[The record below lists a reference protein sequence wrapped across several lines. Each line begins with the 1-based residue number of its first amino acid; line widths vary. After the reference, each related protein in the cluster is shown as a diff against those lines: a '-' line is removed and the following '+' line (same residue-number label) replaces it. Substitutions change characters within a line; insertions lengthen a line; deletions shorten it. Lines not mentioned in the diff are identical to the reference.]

1 MTEIYTGPGTGGQGV
16 GRGVIA
22 VTVVLLMA
30 LTGAVVFLGWRVY
43 TMAEQTTALA
53 AKVADV
59 EQDLDAAASQVGELA
74 GSLDKTNKDLT
85 SVDEKVD
92 EQAEQAFNATKVTE
106 AAMPSVVTVY
116 CGDSGGSGF
125 VIDVADPP
133 QGYRSAVITNHH
145 VIEDCTDPDGG
156 SEVVVA
162 KGDEQDT
169 GLLYSWDEANDL
181 ALVFIPNR
189 LPALETAKSPQVGD
203 PVVAIGSPYGLTDT
217 VTTGIISNIY
227 PTHFQ
232 TDAAIGPGN
241 SGGPLLDRNGDVLG
255 VTTFMLDPSQ
265 GANFAVRMRMRC
277 EVLLPC

>member
-1 MTEIYTGPGTGGQGV
+1 MAEGHTGLGTGGQGAA
-16 GRGVIA
+16 RGVTA
-22 VTVVLLMA
+22 MTLVLLMA

-43 TMAEQTTALA
+43 TMAQQTTALA

-74 GSLDKTNKDLT
+74 GSLDKTNKNLT
-85 SVDEKVD
+85 SVDEKLD

-125 VIDVADPP
+125 VIDVTDPP

-145 VIEDCTDPDGG
+145 VIEDCTDPEGP
-156 SEVVVA
+156 EVFVA
-162 KGDEQDT
+162 KGDEQDAAS
-169 GLLYSWDEANDL
+169 LYSWDQANDL

-189 LPALETAKSPQVGD
+189 LPALETATSPQVGD

-217 VTTGIISNIY
+217 VTTGIISKIY
-227 PTHFQ
+227 DTHFQ

-241 SGGPLLDRNGDVLG
+241 SGGPLLDRSGDVLG

-277 EVLLPC
+277 EDLLEC

>member
-1 MTEIYTGPGTGGQGV
+1 MTEIHTGPGTGGQGA
-16 GRGVIA
+16 GRGVTA
-22 VTVVLLMA
+22 VTLLLLIA

-43 TMAEQTTALA
+43 AMAEQTAALA

-85 SVDEKVD
+85 SVDEKLD
-92 EQAEQAFNATKVTE
+92 EQAEQAFNPTKVTE

-145 VIEDCTDPDGG
+145 VIEDCTAPDGP
-156 SEVVVA
+156 EVVVA
-162 KGDEQDT
+162 KGDQQDT
-169 GLLYSWDEANDL
+169 ARLYSWDQTNDL

-203 PVVAIGSPYGLTDT
+203 PVVAIGSPYGLNDT
-217 VTTGIISNIY
+217 VTSGIVSNIY

-255 VTTFMLDPSQ
+255 VTTFMLDYSQ
-265 GANFAVRMRMRC
+265 GTNFAVRMRVRC
-277 EVLLPC
+277 EELLQC